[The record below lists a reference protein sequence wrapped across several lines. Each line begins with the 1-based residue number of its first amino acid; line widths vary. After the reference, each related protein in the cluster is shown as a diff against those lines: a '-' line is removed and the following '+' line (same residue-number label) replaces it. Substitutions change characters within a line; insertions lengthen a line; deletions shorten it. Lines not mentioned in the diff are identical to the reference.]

1 MQSRHYEPLPSPS
14 SALKA
19 MAAILTRQAK
29 VDKPRLRNWPD
40 LNRTHV
46 RIILSIMHQHGGTAT
61 FTEIRQNMM
70 QQTDLPRAKI
80 MELVR
85 RITTTGMIKLCGIT
99 TFKNQVGL
107 PTQTKIYTTNGAIS
121 FDEWANK

>member
-46 RIILSIMHQHGGTAT
+46 RI
-61 FTEIRQNMM
+61 
-70 QQTDLPRAKI
+70 K
-80 MELVR
+80 ELVR

>member
-46 RIILSIMHQHGGTAT
+46 RIILSIMLEILRSVGYSGVGKYRKKLYAKGHGVL
-61 FTEIRQNMM
+61 F
-70 QQTDLPRAKI
+70 
-80 MELVR
+80 
-85 RITTTGMIKLCGIT
+85 
-99 TFKNQVGL
+99 
-107 PTQTKIYTTNGAIS
+107 
-121 FDEWANK
+121 